1 MITRETDYSMRLM
14 LALAERHSKGID
26 SVSSAAV
33 AEEMDIPYR
42 FLRKLVKRLVSGGLI
57 ESRRGKGG
65 GVFLARK
72 PGDISLF
79 DVLKATGPLGAELS
93 YCVSDPETCQRST
106 LCRLHHEFKGIQG
119 EVDKRL
125 KAVSVADLVRK
136 KTT

>member
-1 MITRETDYSMRLM
+1 MITRETDYSMRMM

-65 GVFLARK
+65 GVSLARK
-72 PGDISLF
+72 PGEISLF
-79 DVLKATGPLGAELS
+79 DVLKATGPRGAELS
-93 YCVSDPETCQRST
+93 YCVSDPETCQRAT
-106 LCRLHHEFKGIQG
+106 LCRLHREFKGIQG
-119 EVDKRL
+119 EIDKRL
-125 KAVSVADLVRK
+125 KAVSVADLVR
-136 KTT
+136 